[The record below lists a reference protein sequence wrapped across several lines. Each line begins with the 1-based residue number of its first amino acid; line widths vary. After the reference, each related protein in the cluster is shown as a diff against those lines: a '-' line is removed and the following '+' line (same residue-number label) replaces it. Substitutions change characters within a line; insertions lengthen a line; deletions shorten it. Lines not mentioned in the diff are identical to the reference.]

1 MATNGV
7 DNVPQSERIYQ
18 ELKQAILSGEIAPST
33 VFSQNELAR
42 QYDVSRSPVR
52 DALRLLE
59 QEGLVQLVPKVGA
72 LVKADDF
79 SDAVDVTE
87 IRSVLEGYV
96 TRRLAHSVT
105 YEDVKELK
113 SSLDMVKEAVEAQD
127 IEAFYHRERAHHD
140 KLVSMARNKRL
151 VRVLESLVDPL
162 CNRAY
167 LAYVRRSPEAAQ
179 VMYEEHLMILGA
191 IEEGDGNR
199 AESLMRK
206 HIQRMH
212 AAMLHMAGYNY
223 QDMDIGM

>member
-1 MATNGV
+1 MTNG
-7 DNVPQSERIYQ
+7 DNAPQSDKIYQ
-18 ELKQAILSGEIAPST
+18 ELKEAILSGKIAPST
-33 VFSQNELAR
+33 VLSQNELAR

-87 IRSVLEGYV
+87 IRSILEGYV
-96 TRRLAHSVT
+96 ARRLAHSVT

-113 SSLDMVKEAVEAQD
+113 NSLDMVRKAVEAQD
-127 IEAFYHRERAHHD
+127 IEAFYHRERTHHD
-140 KLVSMARNKRL
+140 KLVAMAGNKRL
-151 VRVLESLVDPL
+151 VRVLESLVDHL

-167 LAYVRRSPEAAQ
+167 SAYVRRSPESAR
-179 VMYEEHLMILGA
+179 VMYEEHLAILGA
-191 IEEGDGNR
+191 IEEGDGSR
-199 AESLMRK
+199 AEAVMRK

-223 QDMDIGM
+223 PDMDLGI